1 LPRKDEGKARRSH
14 RLCGLIHRGFESKD
28 LDYKGPILWDESD
41 KPACCELV
49 KDVLA
54 LANTKGGFIVIGV
67 SEKEEGFEPVGL
79 NEDQLASFETTR
91 FNTFLQNYVDP
102 PINTTLLKV
111 ICDGGYFVIIKV
123 PPFPNIPHICVKP
136 YPGVLSAPT
145 IYVRTDNN
153 ESAPIKH
160 SADLQAVIEQAVRN
174 REDRMIKSIRS
185 ILKTGSSLPET
196 RRRKGFETQFK
207 EAIETFDRKT
217 PLKDKGYQGYRE
229 ASLFPQRFIRYKL
242 SLAELKPALDK
253 VGLDFKGSSFITT
266 TPETTYF
273 FQEGIEHSK
282 YYQALID
289 GLPRLIF
296 FRLYQSGFFYHRK
309 LMWEE
314 VVAGEDK
321 SSPFLSVESTIKYI
335 VSAIYAMVR
344 LYDYLNL
351 EEEPIVFHSRLL
363 GTSERKLIFLDSSFA
378 EADYR
383 CRISKIVVERTY
395 PLSEWR
401 AGIED
406 HAVEMMK
413 EVALKFNWE
422 EPDLDYFHG
431 RAGELLEQ
439 LE

>member
-1 LPRKDEGKARRSH
+1 MAHKEDGKYKRSH
-14 RLCGLIHRGFESKD
+14 RLCGLIYRGFESKD
-28 LDYKGPILWDESD
+28 LDYKGPLLWDESD
-41 KPACCELV
+41 KGACCELV

-67 SEKEEGFEPVGL
+67 AEKGDGFEPVGL
-79 NEDQLASFETTR
+79 NEEQLASFETTR

-111 ICDGGYFVIIKV
+111 ICEGKYFVIIKV

-153 ESAPIKH
+153 ESAPVKH

-174 REDRMIKSIRS
+174 REERLIKSFRS
-185 ILKTGSSLPET
+185 ILKTGSVFPET
-196 RRRKGFETQFK
+196 RTRKGFETQLK
-207 EAIETFDRKT
+207 EAIEAFERTNPYKN
-217 PLKDKGYQGYRE
+217 KDYQGYRE
-229 ASLFPQRFIRYKL
+229 VSLSPERFIRYKL
-242 SLAELKPALDK
+242 SLAELKPALEK
-253 VGLDFKGSSFITT
+253 VSLDFKGSSFVTV

-273 FQEGIEHSK
+273 FQEGIEHRNP
-282 YYQALID
+282 YAALID

-296 FRLYQSGFFYHRK
+296 FRLYQSGLFYHRK

-314 VVAGEDK
+314 VVARDQN
-321 SSPFLSVESTIKYI
+321 SSPFLSAESTIKYI
-335 VSAIYAMVR
+335 VSAIYTMVR
-344 LYDYLNL
+344 LYDYLNI
-351 EEEPIVFHSRLL
+351 EEEPITIHLRLL
-363 GTSERKLIFLDSSFA
+363 GTEGRKLVFLDSSFA
-378 EADYR
+378 KAEYR
-383 CRISKIVVERTY
+383 CRIAKIVVERAY
-395 PLSEWR
+395 PLPEWR

-413 EVALKFNWE
+413 EVALKFNWDD
-422 EPDLDYFHG
+422 PDLDYFHG
-431 RAGELLEQ
+431 RAGELLEG